1 MNWFQAVE
9 PNNDFFEE
17 VEVGRRPE
25 DVPMLN
31 LPSTRGP
38 EVGLHS
44 VFLRRKSELKSEN
57 DLRMICLKSE
67 FSLPFAPPTE
77 LKDTTQRGRV
87 TKTLFEWTLV

>member
-1 MNWFQAVE
+1 MNWFQEVE

-38 EVGLHS
+38 EVGFHS
-44 VFLRRKSELKSEN
+44 VFLRRKSRIEK
-57 DLRMICLKSE
+57 
-67 FSLPFAPPTE
+67 
-77 LKDTTQRGRV
+77 
-87 TKTLFEWTLV
+87 